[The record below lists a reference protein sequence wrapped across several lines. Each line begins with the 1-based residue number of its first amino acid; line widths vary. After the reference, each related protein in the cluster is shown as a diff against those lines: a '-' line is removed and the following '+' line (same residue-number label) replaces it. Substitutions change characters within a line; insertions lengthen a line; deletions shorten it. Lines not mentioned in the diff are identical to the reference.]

1 MYGKVETELQAFLT
15 SAIKASGYLHV
26 PTELT
31 QRRSERH
38 LLDKRLE
45 EPQNWT
51 GRFGKARNLG
61 PSQNINP
68 VSQSSTVQSNHFS
81 DPIPQ
86 NFRSLR

>member
-1 MYGKVETELQAFLT
+1 VETELQAFLT

-26 PTELT
+26 PTELP
-31 QRRSERH
+31 QGMSEWN
-38 LLDKRLE
+38 LLDKTLE
-45 EPQNWT
+45 EPQNRT

-68 VSQSSTVQSNHFS
+68 DFQSSTAQSNHFS

-86 NFRSLR
+86 HFRSLR